1 MNTFT
6 ENIAED
12 QQNSSQDNNVV
23 PKKKMKRRKDYSNT
37 KVKTRNLLTNFSYR
51 RFKQSDFNKDSFI
64 IDILSFLVQNINPI
78 SLERKLDLEKEQGM
92 IKFLWDE
99 CIPHDFVRYIY
110 QQVNYNVIRKPNVTY
125 QKANEI
131 VKQFTFENPNPINT
145 LKYKIE
151 ERFSLIHYIYSIL
164 FSKIYNRTNNFGIQN
179 KKNFDFYFQTWKN
192 RKTGGAIGPKIL
204 KQLSS
209 TQANQISAEVLSTA
223 KDPKNYENM
232 ELQKRNKCQS
242 KLKWMKT
249 SW

>member
-1 MNTFT
+1 MDTFT

-12 QQNSSQDNNVV
+12 QQDQNSSKDDNVV
-23 PKKKMKRRKDYSNT
+23 PKKMIRRKDYSNT
-37 KVKTRNLLTNFSYR
+37 KVKTRSLLTNVSYR
-51 RFKQSDFNKDSFI
+51 RFKQSD
-64 IDILSFLVQNINPI
+64 ILSFLVQNFNPI
-78 SLERKLDLEKEQGM
+78 NLERKLDLEKERDM
-92 IKFLWDE
+92 LKFLWDE
-99 CIPHDFVRYIY
+99 CIPHDFVGYMY
-110 QQVNYNVIRKPNVTY
+110 QQVNYNVISKPNVTY

-131 VKQFTFENPNPINT
+131 VKQFIFEDPNRINT

-209 TQANQISAEVLSTA
+209 TQANQISAEVSSTA
-223 KDPKNYENM
+223 KDPKNY
-232 ELQKRNKCQS
+232 QTRDVK
-242 KLKWMKT
+242 KT
-249 SW
+249 QTNVNRH